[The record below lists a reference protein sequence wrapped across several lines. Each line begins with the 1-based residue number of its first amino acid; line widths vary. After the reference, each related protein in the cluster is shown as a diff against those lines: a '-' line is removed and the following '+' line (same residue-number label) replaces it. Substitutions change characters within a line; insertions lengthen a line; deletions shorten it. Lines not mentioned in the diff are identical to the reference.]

1 MLVESP
7 SPTLCVGPEGK
18 GGGGSTTL
26 SNAPMH
32 PYQRVAL
39 PTPQRGGSHTLER
52 RREGR
57 GGVWTRGE
65 GGRGGGGG
73 STLTNFGTVGT
84 GIFFCSCVTVDK
96 IPLSIVG
103 FRWLLPFP
111 CGLWMVIVSF
121 WWALDACCCCRVGS
135 GSFMV
140 GSGRLVREEPS
151 SLSTDIAVHGQLKA
165 IKPIRSCQ
173 Q

>member
-1 MLVESP
+1 
-7 SPTLCVGPEGK
+7 
-18 GGGGSTTL
+18 
-26 SNAPMH
+26 MH

-65 GGRGGGGG
+65 GGRGGGG